1 MSEKKNHL
9 LFNFNNY
16 FIFNN
21 SLFNIFIYIF
31 KEFPRKKNYMCFTL
45 LFGVSCLFY
54 RNIILTIRQNF
65 VKIYEKIM
73 QEIKIE
79 ILDEEY
85 SKIAFN

>member
-1 MSEKKNHL
+1 
-9 LFNFNNY
+9 
-16 FIFNN
+16 
-21 SLFNIFIYIF
+21 
-31 KEFPRKKNYMCFTL
+31 MCFTL